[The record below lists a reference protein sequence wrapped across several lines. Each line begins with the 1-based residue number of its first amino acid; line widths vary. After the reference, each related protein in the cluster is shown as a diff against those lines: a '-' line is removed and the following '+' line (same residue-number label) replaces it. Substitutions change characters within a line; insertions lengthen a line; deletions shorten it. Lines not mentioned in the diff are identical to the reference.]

1 MIDERQINMEIQ
13 RAEELYVIMSGATKL
28 PYVECN
34 EDTYDDE
41 VFVFLH
47 AENATKEA
55 ERLTQSGALVQVV
68 KIEQK
73 QALGFFSSLY
83 SMGANCVRM
92 EKGSEDEIPVQ
103 LEHIVLR
110 TEADKLPEGKVRF
123 ENPAFHLTALYF
135 LQKVRTG
142 KPVEKTQEIE
152 ELHEEMMIHFWEGKV
167 IMAMQEDQKA
177 MMLLKNKAGNTYQ
190 PIFTDN
196 DEFKKFCVF
205 NQGAKFNMVVVN
217 AKDLPKVMAKDAEGV
232 VVNPFGI
239 NLPLEIEHAEKESE

>member
-1 MIDERQINMEIQ
+1 MRDERQVSMEIQ
-13 RAEELYVIMSGATKL
+13 RAKELYVIMSGSTKL

-34 EDTYDDE
+34 EETFDDE

-55 ERLTQSGALVQVV
+55 EQLTKSGALVQVV

-92 EKGSEDEIPVQ
+92 EKGSADEIPVQ
-103 LEHIVLR
+103 LERIVLR
-110 TEADKLPEGKVRF
+110 TEPDKLPEGKVRF

-135 LQKVRTG
+135 LQKVRIG
-142 KPVEKTQEIE
+142 KPVEKTEEID

-167 IMAMQEDQKA
+167 IMALQEDQNA
-177 MMLLKNKAGNTYQ
+177 VMLLKNQAGHTYQ

-196 DEFKKFCVF
+196 DEFKKFCAL
-205 NQGAKFNMVVVN
+205 NQGTKFNMVVIN

-239 NLPLEIEHAEKESE
+239 NLPLEIEREEPVTQ